1 MKWPEWTE
9 RGRAEGPGRPLNPSR
24 SGGPGPPGLGLGG
37 VAGPRAGAPVWTL
50 CSLPLYHDLTHLW
63 LVHLSAQQMFTELD
77 RGVLGVMC
85 ASKLPSQ
92 ALAILLWGRQMLNK
106 HSGK

>member
-1 MKWPEWTE
+1 MERPEWTG

-37 VAGPRAGAPVWTL
+37 VAGPRAGAPAWTL
-50 CSLPLYHDLTHLW
+50 CSLPPSQHLTRLW

-77 RGVLGVMC
+77 RGAPGVMC
-85 ASKLPSQ
+85 ASKLPS
-92 ALAILLWGRQMLNK
+92 
-106 HSGK
+106 